1 MRKKQIQF
9 IAEIGIFAA
18 FGLVLDLVAGLY
30 SEAIWP
36 NGGSMTLAFV
46 PIFIMGYKYGLKG
59 GLITGTVVGII
70 QLIWSK
76 WLINVPQVLLD
87 YVLPNVVLGL
97 VGIVSSKV
105 NSENKTSNI
114 IYISIS
120 IIGVCIFRLICL
132 TLSGVLYWE
141 TGLLASI
148 IYNGTFTGISCG
160 LSLIVTIL
168 LMNLL
173 PKEYLINNQ

>member
-1 MRKKQIQF
+1 MRKKQILF
-9 IAEIGIFAA
+9 IAEIGIFSAIA
-18 FGLVLDLVAGLY
+18 LVLDLVAGIY
-30 SEAIWP
+30 SEARWP

-59 GLITGTVVGII
+59 GLINGLVVGVI

-76 WLINVPQVLLD
+76 WLLNVPQVLLD

-105 NSENKTSNI
+105 KESNVKAKI
-114 IYISIS
+114 IYITISVIIVSIL
-120 IIGVCIFRLICL
+120 RLACF
-132 TLSGVLYWE
+132 TASGVLYWE
-141 TGLLASI
+141 TGFVASI
-148 IYNGTFTGISCG
+148 VYNGTFTGISAG
-160 LSLIVTIL
+160 ASLIVTIL

-173 PKEYLINNQ
+173 PKDYLTNQ